1 LDDQNPLVFWPVVA
15 KSTDVRPL
23 AAKNTL
29 KISWTDGNYI
39 TIIAQ
44 TQREVHGHT

>member
-1 LDDQNPLVFWPVVA
+1 MTSLWMIKIPWCSGPWLQ
-15 KSTDVRPL
+15 SPL